1 MSFANLRK
9 ELMSGK
15 SIYDLNLRVTFYA
28 RVSSEKEN
36 QLNSLENQKFYYEN
50 KIKSVSN
57 WTYIEGY
64 VDEGISGTSTKKRE
78 DFLFFFEE

>member
-1 MSFANLRK
+1 MDLLSIRK

-36 QLNSLENQKFYYEN
+36 QLNSLGNQVFYYEN
-50 KIKSVSN
+50 KIKSVKN
-57 WTYIEGY
+57 WTFVNGYI
-64 VDEGISGTSTKKRE
+64 DEGISGTSTRKRE
-78 DFLFFFEE
+78 NF

>member
-1 MSFANLRK
+1 MDLLSIRK

-36 QLNSLENQKFYYEN
+36 QLNSLGNQVFYYEN
-50 KIKSVSN
+50 KIKSQKNKTDSV
-57 WTYIEGY
+57 
-64 VDEGISGTSTKKRE
+64 
-78 DFLFFFEE
+78 LFFCNISYLFITLLVYHLAN